1 MRGFF
6 CPADPGFA
14 KYNTNEN
21 MLVIFARVDANQF
34 VRFVTSVKKKKARFT
49 VGERAALED
58 EVAGKSRTRR
68 LGS

>member
-6 CPADPGFA
+6 CLAEPGFV
-14 KYNTNEN
+14 KYNTDEY
-21 MLVIFARVDANQF
+21 MLAIFSRVDANQF

-49 VGERAALED
+49 VGDRAARED

-68 LGS
+68 L